1 MLVRGPCLLA
11 GVESPTHALRADAD
25 PGARSASTTYITLA
39 ESHQYDR
46 NLEIIL
52 HPSEPHVPHV
62 ILEEG
67 SMSFKEY
74 EQQIRSRRDF
84 SRVVKKD
91 SSFDK
96 KVEFVRKRFHKD
108 IAFNPVLMLNFC
120 PDLQSIATEFGHVT
134 REIIFLIDRSG
145 SMSGIHIE
153 KIKEAMLVAVKSLPP
168 GTLLNIIG
176 FGSNVKTLFSS
187 SRICNDDT
195 LSLACEYIQRMRA
208 DMGGTNI
215 LGALSWIFNQTVQRG
230 YPRQLFILTDGSMG
244 NTAKIIELVRK
255 NASSIRCFSYGL
267 GPNACKRLLHGVA
280 KVTGGTVEFFKEGE
294 RLQPKLIK
302 SLKKAIEPVMSDIT
316 IEWYLPDT
324 LEVLLSPTEIG
335 PLYPG
340 EHLISYGVLF
350 DLSGFQRKK
359 NTVKPH
365 SPKAPSRGSTSS
377 VFQTQEDPPTPTT
390 SDSIKS
396 PLLKENNGI
405 EEALKEISREISLEF
420 SGGNAEEN
428 EKYFETDPLHNIRK
442 RIYHPS
448 YIHEQYTLTHCSVS
462 SERGIP
468 TTTHGSNSSDSTEPH
483 DMESASLPHGL
494 ESITEQGQKSLLRW
508 ELTRKPFSLPTS
520 EMVISK
526 NFAGIDPSADESR
539 KKRKVMAQAALS
551 NRSFSSPNGQL
562 DMHHL
567 HRALEKVSTDREN
580 LNQSLGGRI
589 NECGSQQFQTNS
601 LSRKSLTDSSSLSF
615 QASTP
620 DWDTFFD
627 PESLFS
633 PVISEELSVTETD
646 SVPAMHCKS
655 VIYGLICG
663 KPVTWD
669 VTTSLTSLY
678 GASIQE
684 EPMQN
689 EENVWKEILHQLA
702 AQSVIKDFENMAEK
716 ESEIEYGS
724 SKIYR
729 LKAIQ
734 TSKAC
739 NCVSTYTTTIPV
751 DTSTQDCLS
760 SFVEVRNTGVKL
772 NQKRGSGSGSRRQR
786 SYSMGLGRRCS
797 SHDSEGLDD
806 SYISTGKEDSATS
819 PTSIGSSSSGW
830 ERQSA
835 LDGSARSSSIVF
847 PRSQKAVEN
856 LFRSRINL
864 GWSKILNHTGKSIL
878 LKPTCLSSKLDTSPT
893 EEIADYLPLVQLQL
907 ASGAF
912 VLNKAF
918 SEALKI
924 PLDRIKR
931 ASPFSSHR
939 VSISLLSRCVS
950 LQTGGS
956 KPEPLLMRGISAPS
970 GSELQFQGSKGN
982 VQSVHRKK
990 QRYLEESTKGSKKM
1004 AWPLLESDFD
1014 GTDVTSHDI
1023 ATSSPENLSI
1033 TFQQTDSGRGSE
1045 TDLCENSPVSSE
1057 ASNAFCEP
1065 ANDLDPQDEDLE
1077 GMGWATAVALG
1088 WLEHQCASYFVEWEL
1103 IAAKADSW
1111 LQAQHLPEGV
1121 NMGGL
1126 KVAARQLF
1134 LLLRHWNENIKLN
1147 MLCYNPNNM

>member
-1 MLVRGPCLLA
+1 NLHTPPCIL

-134 REIIFLIDRSG
+134 REIIFLIDRS
-145 SMSGIHIE
+145 
-153 KIKEAMLVAVKSLPP
+153 AMLVAVKSLPP

-255 NASSIRCFSYGL
+255 NLSIRCFSYGL

-350 DLSGFQRKK
+350 DLSG
-359 NTVKPH
+359 
-365 SPKAPSRGSTSS
+365 PKAPSRGSTSS

-420 SGGNAEEN
+420 SGGNISHC
-428 EKYFETDPLHNIRK
+428 YHQCDSLDCYFIPDFETDPLHNIRK

-526 NFAGIDPSADESR
+526 
-539 KKRKVMAQAALS
+539 VS
-551 NRSFSSPNGQL
+551 NCPG
-562 DMHHL
+562 
-567 HRALEKVSTDREN
+567 
-580 LNQSLGGRI
+580 
-589 NECGSQQFQTNS
+589 
-601 LSRKSLTDSSSLSF
+601 LSRFTNINKAAKTNCSLSF

-716 ESEIEYGS
+716 ESEIEYG
-724 SKIYR
+724 K
-729 LKAIQ
+729 
-734 TSKAC
+734 
-739 NCVSTYTTTIPV
+739 
-751 DTSTQDCLS
+751 
-760 SFVEVRNTGVKL
+760 
-772 NQKRGSGSGSRRQR
+772 
-786 SYSMGLGRRCS
+786 
-797 SHDSEGLDD
+797 
-806 SYISTGKEDSATS
+806 YISI
-819 PTSIGSSSSGW
+819 IG
-830 ERQSA
+830 
-835 LDGSARSSSIVF
+835 
-847 PRSQKAVEN
+847 
-856 LFRSRINL
+856 
-864 GWSKILNHTGKSIL
+864 
-878 LKPTCLSSKLDTSPT
+878 
-893 EEIADYLPLVQLQL
+893 VQL
-907 ASGAF
+907 
-912 VLNKAF
+912 
-918 SEALKI
+918 
-924 PLDRIKR
+924 
-931 ASPFSSHR
+931 H
-939 VSISLLSRCVS
+939 LLSRCVS
-950 LQTGGS
+950 L
-956 KPEPLLMRGISAPS
+956 
-970 GSELQFQGSKGN
+970 
-982 VQSVHRKK
+982 
-990 QRYLEESTKGSKKM
+990 
-1004 AWPLLESDFD
+1004 DFD

-1111 LQAQHLPEGV
+1111 LQVQHLPEGV